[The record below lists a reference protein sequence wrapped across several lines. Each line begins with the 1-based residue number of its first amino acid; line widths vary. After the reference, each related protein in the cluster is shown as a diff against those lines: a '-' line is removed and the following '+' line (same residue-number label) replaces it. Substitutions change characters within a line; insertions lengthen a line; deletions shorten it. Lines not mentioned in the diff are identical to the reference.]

1 MVQKRNINNSIS
13 MKLHLKDCLFL
24 FSTVALLLVGCDNE
38 PHYSSQAE
46 VLARL
51 AEPSKCTDN
60 EFLALVKKCPEAVND
75 YVRGE
80 VSYTPLHAAAS
91 WGASAKAQAL
101 LDVGADVNAE
111 TEDCFT
117 PLHLAAYRGHVDV
130 VKLLLAAGAD
140 VHAETENG
148 HTALHISAYRG
159 SVDVVKLLLAAGA
172 DVNADDAEDD
182 YTPLLL
188 ASIAGHAEIAKLLL
202 EAGADVEAEL
212 DKDGQTP
219 LWLAALNNHADT
231 IRVLMKAGADSTR
244 ACTWYNSTPLMVA
257 ARAAKA
263 EAVKALLECG
273 ADVNLLT
280 PKPHRQ
286 GKPMMTALGE
296 ACYWGA
302 GGAGQQHVEIVRL
315 LLAAGANPV
324 MPPES
329 TSVEDQPVCGAYV
342 GGNIELLQILC
353 ESGGLRGI
361 EDAVRAIT
369 IDKDLAD
376 HESLQQKLGCD
387 IPEQPNDIRKR
398 EVLLRYLPSE

>member
-1 MVQKRNINNSIS
+1 MRRWRCWIVQKRNINNSIS

-24 FSTVALLLVGCDNE
+24 FSSVALLLVGCDNE

-46 VLARL
+46 VLTRL
-51 AEPSKCTDN
+51 VEPSKCTDN

-111 TEDCFT
+111 TEDCVT
-117 PLHLAAYRGHVDV
+117 PLHLAAYRGH
-130 VKLLLAAGAD
+130 
-140 VHAETENG
+140 
-148 HTALHISAYRG
+148 
-159 SVDVVKLLLAAGA
+159 VDVVKLLLAAGA

-280 PKPHRQ
+280 PKPHWQ

-302 GGAGQQHVEIVRL
+302 GGARQQHVEIVRL

-342 GGNIELLQILC
+342 GGNIELLQVLC
-353 ESGGLRGI
+353 EAGGLRGI

-387 IPEQPNDIRKR
+387 IPEHPSDIRKR
-398 EVLLRYLPSE
+398 EVLLRYLPTR